1 MLILTPLKTVKYDLK
16 RRRDIHKIMA
26 DKKNYYDILGVSK
39 TATQDEIKSAYRK
52 LAKQY
57 HPDFH
62 PGDAAAAEKF
72 KEINE
77 ANETLS
83 DESKRKQYDYEL
95 EHPGMSGNP
104 FGGGGN
110 PFGGGFGGFEDIINS
125 VFGGG
130 FGGSVRQQAAPRGAD
145 IQQTINLSFL
155 DAIKGCVKEV
165 RYMRNEPCPACSG
178 TGAKGGTAFQ
188 KCSRCGGSGRVK
200 FQQDT
205 IFGRTIQVGACPDCG
220 GTGKKVLERCPDCK
234 GKGYT
239 RRETVFT
246 VNIPAGV
253 DSDSSLRKRGF
264 GQAAGNGG
272 ESGDLYIY
280 FRIEPHK
287 MLRRQDRDLYVTVPI
302 SYKTAVL
309 GGKIQVPGIDDT
321 LELTIPEGTASGTRF
336 TLRGKGVKTVQGTGN
351 LYVTVEIDIP
361 TRLSREQAK
370 KLSDYEDAIP
380 LKSCDGMQRYANN
393 VSAVYGKKVD
403 KQ

>member
-1 MLILTPLKTVKYDLK
+1 
-16 RRRDIHKIMA
+16 MA

-39 TATQDEIKSAYRK
+39 TASQDEIKSAYRK

-83 DESKRKQYDYEL
+83 DENKRKAYDFEL
-95 EHPGMSGNP
+95 EHPGMGQ
-104 FGGGGN
+104 GGN
-110 PFGGGFGGFEDIINS
+110 PFGGGFGGGMGGFEDIINS

-130 FGGSVRQQAAPRGAD
+130 FGGFGGGMGGERATPRGAD
-145 IQQTINLSFL
+145 IQQTISLSFL
-155 DAIKGCVKEV
+155 DAIKGCTKTVSYV
-165 RYMRNEPCPACSG
+165 RNEPCPSCNG

-220 GTGKKVLERCPDCK
+220 GTGKKIIDRCPDCK
-234 GKGYT
+234 GKGYQ
-239 RRETVFT
+239 RRETKFDI
-246 VNIPAGV
+246 NIPAGV
-253 DSDSSLRKRGF
+253 DNDSSMRKRGF

-272 ESGDLYIY
+272 ENGDLYIY

-321 LELTIPEGTASGTRF
+321 LELNIPECTPSGTKF
-336 TLRGKGVKTVQGTGN
+336 CIRGKGVRTVHGTGN

-361 TRLSREQAK
+361 SKLSRQQVK
-370 KLSDYEDAIP
+370 KLEDFESDVP
-380 LKSCDGMQRYANN
+380 LKNCDKMFRYADN
-393 VSAVYGKKVD
+393 VSALYGKKVD